1 MLSFRKRHQRKPTLS
16 DLSYFIEETLVNDHF
31 FPNNGE
37 DEYSKKRAK
46 HAGKCLAMNLTRAK
60 EDQHQRKE
68 CQMFQKNHDLDVCF
82 KYLCFKQQE
91 HRTVEEF
98 SQKKESVA

>member
-1 MLSFRKRHQRKPTLS
+1 M
-16 DLSYFIEETLVNDHF
+16 IIF

-46 HAGKCLAMNLTRAK
+46 HARKSLTMNLTRAK
-60 EDQHQRKE
+60 EDQHQSKE
-68 CQMFQKNHDLDVCF
+68 WQMCQKNHDLNVCF

-98 SQKKESVA
+98 FPKKENVA